1 MKKWKKIVAGGVAL
15 LSVATLAACSGNQSS
30 DTTLKLWVPTGA
42 KNSYSATVKEF
53 EKNNKGI
60 KIEVKESN
68 DSKAQEVVSK
78 DAAAAADVFSMP
90 HDQLGQLVEAKIIQP
105 IPDKYVKEVKAN
117 NVENAVTGAQYKG
130 KTYAFP
136 FGVESQVLLYNKD
149 KLSAEDVK
157 SYETMTSK
165 AKFGTSLNEV
175 NAYAIAPLM
184 LSVGNKLFGENG
196 EDAKGTNWA
205 NEKGVAVMQWLAD
218 QKNNSGFVNVPDNEA
233 VSKFGNGAV
242 DAIETGPWNY
252 PDAVKAL
259 GKDKMG
265 VAVYPTVKIGDQEVQ
280 QKAFMGVKLYAVNQA
295 PAKGNAKRIAAAYK
309 LASYLTAKDS
319 QANQFKTRSIVPS
332 NKEVQA
338 SSAVTSDPLAKVV
351 ATMTSSSDYTVVMP
365 KISQM
370 STFWNVSAPLLSG
383 PYSGKIAPADYMAKL
398 KQFDEDLAATK

>member
-1 MKKWKKIVAGGVAL
+1 
-15 LSVATLAACSGNQSS
+15 
-30 DTTLKLWVPTGA
+30 
-42 KNSYSATVKEF
+42 
-53 EKNNKGI
+53 
-60 KIEVKESN
+60 
-68 DSKAQEVVSK
+68 
-78 DAAAAADVFSMP
+78 
-90 HDQLGQLVEAKIIQP
+90 
-105 IPDKYVKEVKAN
+105 
-117 NVENAVTGAQYKG
+117 
-130 KTYAFP
+130 
-136 FGVESQVLLYNKD
+136 
-149 KLSAEDVK
+149 
-157 SYETMTSK
+157 MTSK
-165 AKFGTSLNEV
+165 AKFGNSFNEV
-175 NAYAIAPLM
+175 NAYSVAPLM
-184 LSVGNKLFGENG
+184 LSVGNTLFGANG

-309 LASYLTAKDS
+309 LASYLTSKDS

-332 NKEVQA
+332 NKQVQS

>member
-205 NEKGVAVMQWLAD
+205 NDNGVAVMQWLAD

-233 VSKFGNGAV
+233 VSKFGNGTV

-332 NKEVQA
+332 NKQVQS

>member
-1 MKKWKKIVAGGVAL
+1 MKKWKKIVAGGVVL

-233 VSKFGNGAV
+233 VPKFGNGAV